1 MVLHSNEVIWVCG
14 CIHKEQQIS
23 STPHSTLGGIMWHG
37 RRMLKVAIRSLLDSR
52 LHGAPPNRAFH
63 MTRGC
68 CDIAQASG
76 SAQKIRLPP
85 HTGESI
91 DYLSRLDRWRLV
103 TGRIYLPCVRSTCC
117 WSSLAPAIVDIY
129 HRRGSFGMKV
139 QHSAGPPQTKTT
151 VAITCCIVTRVN
163 V

>member
-1 MVLHSNEVIWVCG
+1 
-14 CIHKEQQIS
+14 
-23 STPHSTLGGIMWHG
+23 MWHG

-117 WSSLAPAIVDIY
+117 WSSLAPAIVDTELHLSSARIVRY
-129 HRRGSFGMKV
+129 ESPALGRPTPNKNHGGHHLLHSNSRQCIAFYTVYTIRRYEKRQGCL
-139 QHSAGPPQTKTT
+139 KTS
-151 VAITCCIVTRVN
+151 R
-163 V
+163 